1 MWFKNLQLYR
11 LPRNWE
17 MTAEALEERLSENP
31 LQPCDSATPLSAGWI
46 PPRNNGPLVHSV
58 NRQWLI
64 ALGVEQKLLPSFVV
78 KQHVAERA
86 LEIEESQGR
95 RVGRRELRELA
106 EAVTQELLPRA
117 FTRKRRTFCWID
129 PVDGWLVIDASAP
142 AKADELIEILHK
154 SVNSL
159 PLKPLKVTQSPV
171 SAMTGWIADGNAPAG
186 FTIDQDMEL
195 RSAENA
201 VVRYA
206 KHALDGEEIPGHISA
221 GKVVTRLA
229 MTWADKISF
238 FLDDKLQVKRLAFL
252 DILKET
258 TDGQAENED
267 EQFDLDFVLMTGELA
282 HLLANL
288 VDALGGEIPEAE

>member
-11 LPRNWE
+11 LPRDWE
-17 MTAEALEERLSENP
+17 MAAEALEERLSETP
-31 LQPCDSATPLSAGWI
+31 LQPCDSANPLSAGWI
-46 PPRNNGPLVHSV
+46 PPCANGPLVHSV

-64 ALGVEQKLLPSFVV
+64 ALGIEQKLLPSFVV

-86 LEIEESQGR
+86 QEIEESQGR

-129 PVDGWLVIDASAP
+129 PVNGWLVIDASAP

-154 SVNSL
+154 SVNPL

-171 SAMTGWIADGNAPAG
+171 SAMTGWIADGEAPAG

-195 RSAENA
+195 RSVENA

-206 KHALDGEEIPGHISA
+206 KHALDGEEIPEHIAA

-229 MTWADKISF
+229 MTWSDKISF
-238 FLDDKLQVKRLAFL
+238 VLDDKLQVKRISFL
-252 DILKET
+252 DILTEQ
-258 TDGQAENED
+258 TDGKAENDD
-267 EQFDLDFVLMTGELA
+267 EQFDLDFVLMTGELEKF
-282 HLLANL
+282 LTDLTN
-288 VDALGGEIPEAE
+288 ALGGELVEE